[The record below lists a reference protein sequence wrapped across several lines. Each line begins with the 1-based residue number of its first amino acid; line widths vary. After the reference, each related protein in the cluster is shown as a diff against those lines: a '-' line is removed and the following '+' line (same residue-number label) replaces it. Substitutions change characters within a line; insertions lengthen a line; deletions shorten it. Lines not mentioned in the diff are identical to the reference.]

1 MARKKGTRSTAAKK
15 ATPAQPVAAAAIEAA
30 ETTPT
35 TEAPAEN
42 PTTTEAAE
50 APATNPAAAET
61 PAAAKTPAE
70 NKATGSSGS
79 VTVLLPGK
87 KRRSFAFTP
96 GTTWS
101 QLASQNKIALN
112 PGWVALIGGEA
123 ISDNYLLK
131 DGDEIKVGN
140 RPRNG

>member
-1 MARKKGTRSTAAKK
+1 MARKKGTRSTTAKK
-15 ATPAQPVAAAAIEAA
+15 ATPAQSVAAATVEAA
-30 ETTPT
+30 EATPT

-42 PTTTEAAE
+42 PTAAEAAE
-50 APATNPAAAET
+50 APTTNPAAAET
-61 PAAAKTPAE
+61 PTTAETPAE
-70 NKATGSSGS
+70 NKTTGSSGS

-87 KRRSFAFTP
+87 KKRSIAFTF

-101 QLASQNKIALN
+101 QLANQNNIALN
-112 PGWVALIGGEA
+112 SGWVALIGGKA

-131 DGDEIKVGN
+131 DGDKIKIGN